1 MALKIIPDVPAY
13 YHVSASFTASGGTT
27 SAFGRDTLGGGHQQA
42 AAGGP
47 HVEMPLCDGWYNNAA
62 HPDYGSTGMPLSRDL
77 PPAYSDDAYRPS
89 GPDRPNPR
97 LVSQALVKHL
107 ANTATDTGRTVLCV
121 FFGQH
126 VVDDIADVRSIAC
139 PAEYSN
145 IALQPGDPLHSSAES
160 DSTEKIM
167 PFQRAVYRAGTG
179 TSANNPRQQ
188 VNAATSWLDGSAI
201 YGVSEAWQDRLRSFV
216 NGSLRASHGGK
227 LPDTNVMGLP
237 MQNLPS
243 PNRGLIELGPA
254 ADRLNR
260 PPVLG
265 GFRQGD
271 LNPLVRGKIPTEQV
285 NFKTISAVRCA
296 DAPSDGHVHLAAL
309 GNVRGN
315 ENPFLLAVSTAWNR
329 WHNHWAHRIH
339 TQHPDWTDDQVFQQ
353 AKRWVVATYQ
363 RSTTRL
369 LVPPPSVS
377 RPNADVVP
385 PEATQIAMRENRF
398 ETTSR
403 SGLGSRRF
411 QCDLERSDGATW
423 NRLRGGWV
431 RGAPAG
437 QRKQPAATIGAKQTL
452 AGPSNRYNRFVDPSP
467 SNVFTAAAMRYGH
480 SMVPSAVF
488 KRNSSGDAM
497 AIRTCN
503 TYWNVEDVIQTAED
517 VDGLLSGMAGQI
529 ADGGRNIVSEDLQG
543 FLYGP
548 LTFSRRDLVAMDIQR
563 GRDHGLPDYNTAC
576 REYGIPPLRNWTDI
590 KVVNPKLTDEMLSDL
605 STLYGSVDRL
615 DVWVGGMLAGAG
627 AGAPG
632 QLYRTIIK
640 QQFLRLRDAD
650 RFWFENS
657 QTRRVSHERRA
668 ALTLPFNDLLI
679 THSPWLA
686 YGITPILRSLMNPAG
701 QTPGFSDDELNTI
714 RGIKFKDILS
724 HVTDVPS
731 AQLQDDVFFWKNGE
745 SSTSAARTAPA
756 RNPDSHRFCWA
767 FDGNGS
773 PLEVDPADLEPCTG
787 RTTFSYFDNVDWV
800 TFGVT
805 VIVLCLFPLEVNDLL
820 AGAPSQRISA
830 ECRRG
835 PARGGC
841 VFVIMVAAWRNE
853 LRTERRM
860 QTPKKKLDLPPSAY
874 QATEWQGR
882 RVPTRQVVVKLQSPS
897 LIEVRDTRDTVVR
910 LVNIAKIARGIILV
924 STDRG
929 CKFLSIHIPREYD
942 LATSGTFFLKTW
954 GRSGIDARHSHGF
967 ARCKSVFCMPRLAVS
982 GFRTEAVL
990 TTHGC
995 PAFAHVFARRQH
1007 AEARTAG
1014 CARSFMQVLKFS
1026 SHHERETFL
1035 SDLKQFLATQQV
1047 PVELQ
1052 EVELG
1057 QLQKQAVTIED
1068 RQKTLEDFFC
1078 SVFLQALSSSR
1089 AIDDWVVQPE
1099 KWKAKNALDCELTKV
1114 SSRTVLVLTNCGGVA
1129 EAMSLRP
1136 DSQFVV
1142 QMFDLVDKD
1151 KNGYISFREFL
1162 DLVVI
1167 FSKGTMEDKLR
1178 VMFDMYDLEG
1188 NGYLSRDE
1196 LSNML
1201 GSLME
1206 LVSNNTTGRIEDLV
1220 ESMFA
1225 EAGMDGEQDMSFDKF
1240 VSMMQDHKEE
1250 LNQARLNI
1258 AGSDWTTLRPTRT
1271 SAPKETGRR
1280 RSSSV
1285 LPKGPWRL
1293 RRASAPVVS
1302 SSDVVSA
1309 ARRKTSP
1316 KLDPINSVPDTD
1328 MADGD
1333 NVISSDAATVPNG
1346 KRRSTGRSSSDI
1358 KVNLLREAYP
1368 TTAYQR
1374 KMQAFKRWVEN
1385 KRLQILYLIF
1395 YFFIT
1400 FALFAERAYHYAVE
1414 AEDFG
1419 IRQLTQYGI
1428 IASRGAAASMS
1439 FSFSLLLLTMC
1450 RNSLTKL
1457 RETFLNRYIPFD
1469 YAVDF
1474 HKIVAITALVFT
1486 ILHTLGHLVNV
1497 YHFAVHPLNH
1507 LVCLFPSLRG
1517 FDNGYVL
1524 VSYGH
1529 NPPHVLLRAVYVQ
1542 KHVACRPHSYTLRNR
1557 ASDVRVT
1564 CVDATP
1570 SPHLT
1575 NHRSGTGGHFKQW
1588 QLPGQ
1593 CEPPAGPATG
1603 KLRSFQ
1609 SSPDSSSVTGVLL
1622 LLVVSIIYVF
1632 ATGYA
1637 RRRAFSAF
1645 WATHQLYIV
1654 LFILTVLHGSG
1665 RLIQNPNFHL
1675 YLVGPAIIFT
1685 LDKLVSISHRRQLVD
1700 IVKTEL
1706 LPSDVTNIQFKRPD
1720 DFEYKSGQWVRIAC
1734 PEQGPN
1740 EYHPM
1745 TLTSAPHESTLS
1757 VHVRAVGPWTAQ
1769 LRRTYD
1775 PENLSTGTQKIFL
1788 DGPFGE
1794 GHQDWYKYK
1803 VAVLVGGGIGIT
1815 PFASILKDVAYLSS
1829 TGANMNC
1836 KKVYFLWVTR
1846 TQRHFEWFID
1856 IIREVEEQDRRGL
1869 VAVHIFI
1876 TQFFEKF
1883 DVRTTMLYIYERH
1896 FQRLSGRSL
1905 FTGLRATTH
1914 FGRPEFVSLLD
1925 SIQHQNPEVKKI
1937 GVFSCGPPA

>member
-1 MALKIIPDVPAY
+1 MRHAGTPVHLVVFLTCIILQ
-13 YHVSASFTASGGTT
+13 HVCRTVG
-27 SAFGRDTLGGGHQQA
+27 
-42 AAGGP
+42 AG
-47 HVEMPLCDGWYNNAA
+47 VEVPLCDGWYNNAA

-89 GPDRPNPR
+89 GTDRPNPR
-97 LVSQALVKHL
+97 LVSRALVKHL
-107 ANTATDTGRTVLCV
+107 SNTAKDSGRTVLCV

-126 VVDDIADVRSIAC
+126 VVDDISDVRGIAC
-139 PAEYSN
+139 PTEYSN
-145 IALQPGDPLHSSAES
+145 IALQPGDPLYNSAES
-160 DSTEKIM
+160 DRTTKIM
-167 PFQRAVYRAGTG
+167 PFQRAVYKSGTG

-201 YGVSEAWQDRLRSFV
+201 YGVSEAWQDRLRAFT
-216 NGSLRASHGGK
+216 NGSLRTSHGGK
-227 LPDTNVMGLP
+227 LPDMNVMGLP

-243 PNRGLIELGPA
+243 PKN
-254 ADRLNR
+254 
-260 PPVLG
+260 
-265 GFRQGD
+265 Q
-271 LNPLVRGKIPTEQV
+271 KIHKP
-285 NFKTISAVRCA
+285 NN
-296 DAPSDGHVHLAAL
+296 LYAL

-315 ENPFLLAVSTAWNR
+315 ENPFLLAVSAVWTR
-329 WHNHWAHRIH
+329 WHNHWAHRLH
-339 TQHPDWTDDQVFQQ
+339 TDHPEWTDDQVFQQ

-363 RSTTRL
+363 NIVLYEWLPAFINDT
-369 LVPPPSVS
+369 V
-377 RPNADVVP
+377 
-385 PEATQIAMRENRF
+385 EEY
-398 ETTSR
+398 
-403 SGLGSRRF
+403 SG
-411 QCDLERSDGATW
+411 
-423 NRLRGGWV
+423 
-431 RGAPAG
+431 
-437 QRKQPAATIGAKQTL
+437 
-452 AGPSNRYNRFVDPSP
+452 YNRFVDPAP

-488 KRNSSGDAM
+488 KRNSSGHAM
-497 AIRTCN
+497 PIRTCN
-503 TYWNVEDVIQTAED
+503 TYWSAEDVIQTDED

-529 ADGGRNIVSEDLQG
+529 ADGGRSIVSEDLQG

-576 REYGIPPLRNWTDI
+576 RQYGLAPLHNWTDI
-590 KVVNPKLTDEMLSDL
+590 KVMNQKISDEMVSELSD
-605 STLYGSVDRL
+605 LYGSVDKL

-627 AGAPG
+627 AGRPG
-632 QLYRTIIK
+632 MLYKTIMK

-650 RFWFENS
+650 RFWFENT
-657 QTRRVSHERRA
+657 QTS
-668 ALTLPFNDLLI
+668 
-679 THSPWLA
+679 
-686 YGITPILRSLMNPAG
+686 
-701 QTPGFSDDELNTI
+701 GFTEDELNTI
-714 RGIKFKDILS
+714 RGINFKDILS
-724 HVTDVPS
+724 RVTDVPS
-731 AQLQDDVFFWKNGE
+731 AQLQDDVFVWKN
-745 SSTSAARTAPA
+745 
-756 RNPDSHRFCWA
+756 
-767 FDGNGS
+767 
-773 PLEVDPADLEPCTG
+773 
-787 RTTFSYFDNVDWV
+787 
-800 TFGVT
+800 
-805 VIVLCLFPLEVNDLL
+805 
-820 AGAPSQRISA
+820 
-830 ECRRG
+830 
-835 PARGGC
+835 GC

-853 LRTERRM
+853 LRTERRL
-860 QTPKKKLDLPPSAY
+860 QTPKKKLDLPSNAY

-882 RVPTRQVVVKLQSPS
+882 RLPTRQVVVTLQSPS
-897 LIEVRDTRDTVVR
+897 LIEVRDTRDAVFR
-910 LVNIAKIARGIILV
+910 LVNIAKIARGIITV
-924 STDRG
+924 SRDRG

-942 LATSGTFFLKTW
+942 L
-954 GRSGIDARHSHGF
+954 
-967 ARCKSVFCMPRLAVS
+967 
-982 GFRTEAVL
+982 
-990 TTHGC
+990 
-995 PAFAHVFARRQH
+995 
-1007 AEARTAG
+1007 
-1014 CARSFMQVLKFS
+1014 VLKFS

-1035 SDLKQFLATQQV
+1035 ADLKQFLTAQQV

-1089 AIDDWVVQPE
+1089 AVDDWVVQPE
-1099 KWKAKNALDCELTKV
+1099 KWKAKSALDCELTKV
-1114 SSRTVLVLTNCGGVA
+1114 EFA

-1142 QMFDLVDKD
+1142 QMFNLVDKD

-1178 VMFDMYDLEG
+1178 VMFDMYDQTG
-1188 NGYLSRDE
+1188 NGYLSRKE
-1196 LSNML
+1196 LTNML

-1225 EAGMDGEQDMSFDKF
+1225 EAGMEGEQDMSFDKF

-1271 SAPKETGRR
+1271 SVPKESGRR
-1280 RSSSV
+1280 RSSSM

-1302 SSDVVSA
+1302 SGDVVSA
-1309 ARRKTSP
+1309 TRRKTSP
-1316 KLDPINSVPDTD
+1316 KLEPIPSVPCAANTTD
-1328 MADGD
+1328 SD
-1333 NVISSDAATVPNG
+1333 NVFTSDAVTAPNG

-1358 KVNLLREAYP
+1358 KVQLLRETYP
-1368 TTAYQR
+1368 ASAYQR

-1385 KRLQILYLIF
+1385 KRLQLLYLIF
-1395 YFFIT
+1395 YFAIT
-1400 FALFAERAYHYAVE
+1400 FALFVERAYHYAVE

-1486 ILHTLGHLVNV
+1486 IIHTLGHLVNV

-1507 LVCLFPSLRG
+1507 LVCLFPSLRTL
-1517 FDNGYVL
+1517 DNG
-1524 VSYGH
+1524 SDQ
-1529 NPPHVLLRAVYVQ
+1529 PPKWYWWAFQ
-1542 KHVACRPHSYTLRNR
+1542 TM
-1557 ASDVRVT
+1557 
-1564 CVDATP
+1564 
-1570 SPHLT
+1570 
-1575 NHRSGTGGHFKQW
+1575 
-1588 QLPGQ
+1588 
-1593 CEPPAGPATG
+1593 AG
-1603 KLRSFQ
+1603 
-1609 SSPDSSSVTGVLL
+1609 VTGVLL

-1654 LFILTVLHGSG
+1654 MFILTVLHGSG
-1665 RLIQNPNFHL
+1665 RLIQNPSFHL
-1675 YLVGPAIIFT
+1675 YLIGPAIIFT

-1745 TLTSAPHESTLS
+1745 TLTSAPHENTLS

-1775 PENLSTGTQKIFL
+1775 PEDFSNGTQKLFL

-1803 VAVLVGGGIGIT
+1803 IAVLVGGGIGIT

-1937 GVFSCGPPA
+1937 GVFSCGPPGMTRNVEDACAQLNKKDLAHYVSYYENF

>member
-1 MALKIIPDVPAY
+1 MGRAWSPRHAQLVVSLTCII
-13 YHVSASFTASGGTT
+13 
-27 SAFGRDTLGGGHQQA
+27 LQQA
-42 AAGGP
+42 CRTAAGGP

-97 LVSQALVKHL
+97 LVSRALVKHL

-227 LPDTNVMGLP
+227 LPDTNAMGLP

-243 PNRGLIELGPA
+243 PKYQRIHKPDNLY
-254 ADRLNR
+254 
-260 PPVLG
+260 
-265 GFRQGD
+265 
-271 LNPLVRGKIPTEQV
+271 
-285 NFKTISAVRCA
+285 
-296 DAPSDGHVHLAAL
+296 AL

-363 RSTTRL
+363 NI
-369 LVPPPSVS
+369 VS
-377 RPNADVVP
+377 Y
-385 PEATQIAMRENRF
+385 EW
-398 ETTSR
+398 
-403 SGLGSRRF
+403 L
-411 QCDLERSDGATW
+411 
-423 NRLRGGWV
+423 
-431 RGAPAG
+431 PAFINDTVEPYTG
-437 QRKQPAATIGAKQTL
+437 
-452 AGPSNRYNRFVDPSP
+452 YNRFVDPSP

-657 QTRRVSHERRA
+657 QTS
-668 ALTLPFNDLLI
+668 
-679 THSPWLA
+679 
-686 YGITPILRSLMNPAG
+686 
-701 QTPGFSDDELNTI
+701 GFSDDELNTI

-731 AQLQDDVFFWKNGE
+731 AQLQDDVFFWKN
-745 SSTSAARTAPA
+745 
-756 RNPDSHRFCWA
+756 
-767 FDGNGS
+767 DGNGS

-805 VIVLCLFPLEVNDLL
+805 VIVLCLFPL
-820 AGAPSQRISA
+820 
-830 ECRRG
+830 
-835 PARGGC
+835 GC

-942 LATSGTFFLKTW
+942 L
-954 GRSGIDARHSHGF
+954 
-967 ARCKSVFCMPRLAVS
+967 
-982 GFRTEAVL
+982 
-990 TTHGC
+990 
-995 PAFAHVFARRQH
+995 
-1007 AEARTAG
+1007 
-1014 CARSFMQVLKFS
+1014 VLKFS

-1078 SVFLQALSSSR
+1078 SVFLQLNHVDVEALSSSR

-1114 SSRTVLVLTNCGGVA
+1114 EFA

-1368 TTAYQR
+1368 TSAYQR

-1517 FDNGYVL
+1517 FDNG
-1524 VSYGH
+1524 SDQ
-1529 NPPHVLLRAVYVQ
+1529 PPKWYWWAFQ
-1542 KHVACRPHSYTLRNR
+1542 TM
-1557 ASDVRVT
+1557 
-1564 CVDATP
+1564 
-1570 SPHLT
+1570 
-1575 NHRSGTGGHFKQW
+1575 
-1588 QLPGQ
+1588 
-1593 CEPPAGPATG
+1593 AG
-1603 KLRSFQ
+1603 
-1609 SSPDSSSVTGVLL
+1609 VTGVLL

-1829 TGANMNC
+1829 AGANMNC

-1937 GVFSCGPPA
+1937 GVFSCGPPGMTRNVEDACAQLNKKDMAHYVSYYENF

>member
-1 MALKIIPDVPAY
+1 MISPLNNRIARRYQEVIISLD
-13 YHVSASFTASGGTT
+13 
-27 SAFGRDTLGGGHQQA
+27 

-97 LVSQALVKHL
+97 LVSRALVKHL

-145 IALQPGDPLHSSAES
+145 IALQPGDPLHNSAES

-227 LPDTNVMGLP
+227 LPDTNAMGLP

-243 PNRGLIELGPA
+243 PKYKRIHKPDNLYVAASPSLIELGPA

-285 NFKTISAVRCA
+285 NFKTIMLKKFVEQRFDIRDLSCPDMPHDVLAYPRCPDMHLACVVILLTTSNSLYLLFSVMRSHAGFTESASPCQADMFVHIIRTPGGVPSHCLQNTNSTSPEACAEQAPWRNSTELQVCTNYLHGGAVRCA

-363 RSTTRL
+363 NIVLYEWLPAFINDTVEPYTG
-369 LVPPPSVS
+369 
-377 RPNADVVP
+377 A
-385 PEATQIAMRENRF
+385 
-398 ETTSR
+398 
-403 SGLGSRRF
+403 SG
-411 QCDLERSDGATW
+411 
-423 NRLRGGWV
+423 
-431 RGAPAG
+431 
-437 QRKQPAATIGAKQTL
+437 
-452 AGPSNRYNRFVDPSP
+452 YNRFVDPSP

-590 KVVNPKLTDEMLSDL
+590 KVVNPKLTDENRTDTFDAKRRKVTHSFVSRLLSLDNEIIHLLVHSDAFRHTSKTYNYLVPPQMLSDL

-657 QTRRVSHERRA
+657 QTS
-668 ALTLPFNDLLI
+668 
-679 THSPWLA
+679 
-686 YGITPILRSLMNPAG
+686 
-701 QTPGFSDDELNTI
+701 GFSDDELNTI

-773 PLEVDPADLEPCTG
+773 PLEVDPADLERCTG

-805 VIVLCLFPLEVNDLL
+805 VIVLCLFPLGIVGLVHESD
-820 AGAPSQRISA
+820 PSH
-830 ECRRG
+830 RG
-835 PARGGC
+835 VSGC

-942 LATSGTFFLKTW
+942 L
-954 GRSGIDARHSHGF
+954 
-967 ARCKSVFCMPRLAVS
+967 
-982 GFRTEAVL
+982 
-990 TTHGC
+990 
-995 PAFAHVFARRQH
+995 
-1007 AEARTAG
+1007 
-1014 CARSFMQVLKFS
+1014 VLKFS

-1078 SVFLQALSSSR
+1078 SVFLQLNHVDVEALSSSR

-1114 SSRTVLVLTNCGGVA
+1114 EFA

-1167 FSKGTMEDKLR
+1167 FSKGFRTEVVLTTHGCPTFVHVFARRQHAEAQLSTGRMGTMEDKLR
-1178 VMFDMYDLEG
+1178 VMFDMYDLDG

-1328 MADGD
+1328 TADGD

-1529 NPPHVLLRAVYVQ
+1529 NPPYVLLRAVYVQ
-1542 KHVACRPHSYTLRNR
+1542 KPSTG
-1557 ASDVRVT
+1557 
-1564 CVDATP
+1564 DARTP
-1570 SPHLT
+1570 
-1575 NHRSGTGGHFKQW
+1575 
-1588 QLPGQ
+1588 
-1593 CEPPAGPATG
+1593 
-1603 KLRSFQ
+1603 
-1609 SSPDSSSVTGVLL
+1609 
-1622 LLVVSIIYVF
+1622 YVP
-1632 ATGYA
+1632 Y
-1637 RRRAFSAF
+1637 
-1645 WATHQLYIV
+1645 
-1654 LFILTVLHGSG
+1654 
-1665 RLIQNPNFHL
+1665 
-1675 YLVGPAIIFT
+1675 
-1685 LDKLVSISHRRQLVD
+1685 
-1700 IVKTEL
+1700 E
-1706 LPSDVTNIQFKRPD
+1706 
-1720 DFEYKSGQWVRIAC
+1720 
-1734 PEQGPN
+1734 
-1740 EYHPM
+1740 
-1745 TLTSAPHESTLS
+1745 
-1757 VHVRAVGPWTAQ
+1757 
-1769 LRRTYD
+1769 RRTCEY
-1775 PENLSTGTQKIFL
+1775 
-1788 DGPFGE
+1788 
-1794 GHQDWYKYK
+1794 
-1803 VAVLVGGGIGIT
+1803 
-1815 PFASILKDVAYLSS
+1815 
-1829 TGANMNC
+1829 
-1836 KKVYFLWVTR
+1836 
-1846 TQRHFEWFID
+1846 
-1856 IIREVEEQDRRGL
+1856 GL
-1869 VAVHIFI
+1869 L
-1876 TQFFEKF
+1876 T
-1883 DVRTTMLYIYERH
+1883 
-1896 FQRLSGRSL
+1896 
-1905 FTGLRATTH
+1905 
-1914 FGRPEFVSLLD
+1914 
-1925 SIQHQNPEVKKI
+1925 
-1937 GVFSCGPPA
+1937 